1 MTLSDVAD
9 ELYGLPL
16 DEFIA
21 ARDARR
27 KEARTDGDRELAQA
41 IGKLRKPS
49 TAAWVVNTLARL
61 EADELRQLVA
71 LGAELREAQR
81 DLDGEQLKELTRQR
95 RRVVRAL
102 ARQARS
108 LAHQLGRPVSDSMAT
123 QVQDT
128 LRAAV
133 ADEDAGRAVL
143 SGRLTSPL
151 SYSGVGKADV
161 HGAVATLPPGEV
173 VASARAKGGSG
184 DDRGST
190 QDRRRRVAQEQ
201 LAGAREE
208 LAEAQSAALDA
219 ESEAERE
226 RGRLEGLATR
236 RDELRVRIS
245 QLEEELHRAEKE
257 SGELT
262 ADLRQ
267 GQRRRDAAERRAR
280 RASTVRD
287 RARARVER
295 LEKAPTGGDPE
306 G

>member
-1 MTLSDVAD
+1 MKLSDVAD
-9 ELYGLPL
+9 ELYGLPP

-21 ARDARR
+21 VRDARR
-27 KEARTDGDRELAQA
+27 NEARADGDRELAQA

-49 TAAWVVNTLARL
+49 TAAWVINTLVRREPA
-61 EADELRQLVA
+61 ELRQLVA

-81 DLDGEQLKELTRQR
+81 NLEGEQLKELTRQR

-102 ARQARS
+102 TRQARS
-108 LAHQLGRPVSDSMAT
+108 LAQELGRPVSDSMAA
-123 QVQDT
+123 QVQET
-128 LRAAV
+128 LRAAL
-133 ADEDAGRAVL
+133 AGEDAGRAVF

-161 HGAVATLPPGEV
+161 QGAVATVPPGE
-173 VASARAKGGSG
+173 AGARMAGKETAD
-184 DDRGST
+184 DDRT
-190 QDRRRRVAQEQ
+190 PTKDRRRRAAQEQ
-201 LAGAREE
+201 LAGARDE
-208 LAEAQSAALDA
+208 LAEAETAAAEA

-226 RGRLEGLATR
+226 RDQLESLSTA
-236 RDELRVRIS
+236 RDQLRDRIGE
-245 QLEEELHRAEKE
+245 LEEELRRAEKE

-280 RASTVRD
+280 RASTVQD

-295 LEKAPTGGDPE
+295 LEKAATGDGAQ

>member
-1 MTLSDVAD
+1 MNLSDVAD
-9 ELYGLPL
+9 ELYELPP
-16 DEFIA
+16 DEFIT

-27 KEARTDGDRELAQA
+27 KEARTDGNRELAQA

-49 TAAWVVNTLARL
+49 TAAWVINTLARR
-61 EADELRQLVA
+61 EPDELRQLVA

-108 LAHQLGRPVSDSMAT
+108 LAQQLGRPVSDSVAA

-133 ADEDAGRAVL
+133 ADEDAGRAAL

-161 HGAVATLPPGEV
+161 HGAVATLPPGE
-173 VASARAKGGSG
+173 AAAPTRAKGES
-184 DDRGST
+184 DDGRAST
-190 QDRRRRVAQEQ
+190 QDRRHRAAQEQ

-208 LAEAQSAALDA
+208 LAEAETAAAQAQSDA
-219 ESEAERE
+219 DRE
-226 RGRLEGLATR
+226 RHRLEGLSTR
-236 RDELRVRIS
+236 RDQLRDRIGELEGGLR
-245 QLEEELHRAEKE
+245 RAEKE
-257 SGELT
+257 SAELT

-267 GQRRRDAAERRAR
+267 GQRQRDAAERRAH

>member
-1 MTLSDVAD
+1 M
-9 ELYGLPL
+9 PP

-41 IGKLRKPS
+41 IGRLRKPS
-49 TAAWVVNTLARL
+49 TAAWVVNTLARR
-61 EADELRQLVA
+61 EPDELRQLVA
-71 LGAELREAQR
+71 LGTELREAQR

-95 RRVVRAL
+95 CRVVMAL

-108 LAHQLGRPVSDSMAT
+108 LAQQLGRPVSDSVAA

-143 SGRLTSPL
+143 WGRLISPL

-161 HGAVATLPPGEV
+161 HGAVATLPRV
-173 VASARAKGGSG
+173 KAAASTRAKEGP
-184 DDRGST
+184 DEDRSAT
-190 QDRRRRVAQEQ
+190 QDRRRRAATDQ
-201 LAGAREE
+201 LAGARGE
-208 LAEAQSAALDA
+208 LAEAESAA
-219 ESEAERE
+219 SEAESDADRE
-226 RGRLEGLATR
+226 RDRLEEMSTR
-236 RDELRVRIS
+236 RDQVRDRIGELEDELR
-245 QLEEELHRAEKE
+245 RAEKE
-257 SGELT
+257 SAELT

-267 GQRRRDAAERRAR
+267 GQRRRDAAERRAH

-295 LEKAPTGGDPE
+295 LEKAASEGGTKR
-306 G
+306 